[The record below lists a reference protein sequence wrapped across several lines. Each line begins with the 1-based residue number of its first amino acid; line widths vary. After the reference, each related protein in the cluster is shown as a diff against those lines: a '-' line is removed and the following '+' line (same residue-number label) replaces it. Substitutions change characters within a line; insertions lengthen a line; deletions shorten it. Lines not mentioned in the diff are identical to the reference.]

1 MATRYSMHKELRPV
15 GAGDHLE
22 LERLVIE
29 AAWRVDE
36 GQSDTLHELFTDDG
50 VLILV
55 RTELGWRFK
64 ARRFSQLFARPRS

>member
-36 GQSDTLHELFTDDG
+36 GQSDT
-50 VLILV
+50 
-55 RTELGWRFK
+55 ELGWRFK
-64 ARRFSQLFARPRS
+64 ARRWSQLFARPRS